1 MPERLI
7 LEEHSRR
14 GEISTME
21 KNYHYGKKAPLWGG
35 SCSYEGGGAVLSLRT
50 WRWLN
55 KDVGQRKEIG
65 LMHRFIPGNYRGNI
79 LRAKLGGENKL
90 RQEKALSHNA
100 NGFADNEKQGGKKL
114 WQ

>member
-1 MPERLI
+1 M
-7 LEEHSRR
+7 R
-14 GEISTME
+14 GI
-21 KNYHYGKKAPLWGG
+21 
-35 SCSYEGGGAVLSLRT
+35 GAVLSLRT

-90 RQEKALSHNA
+90 RREKALSHNA